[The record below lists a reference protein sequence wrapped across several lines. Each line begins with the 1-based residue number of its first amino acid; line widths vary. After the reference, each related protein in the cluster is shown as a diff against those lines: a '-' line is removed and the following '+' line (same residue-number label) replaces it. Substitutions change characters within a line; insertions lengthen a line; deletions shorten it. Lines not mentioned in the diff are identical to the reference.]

1 MKKKKSS
8 EFKNLVEQTKKK
20 EKIKKENVNKAW
32 VSTIT
37 IIAFILS
44 FALSFLA
51 NSLLPHISIFF
62 GLIMILV
69 FIIIGILFDM
79 IGVAV
84 TTSDEA
90 VFHSMSS
97 RKVKGANVAVKLKKN
112 AEKVSSFCCDV
123 IGDICGVISGAIG
136 TSIAAILITKWNTD
150 VLLTSLWITAFIS
163 SLTIGG
169 KAIGKS
175 FAMNKSDIILYEFA
189 KVISAFYH

>member
-1 MKKKKSS
+1 MKKKKNS

-51 NSLLPHISIFF
+51 NSLLPNISIIF

-123 IGDICGVISGAIG
+123 IGDICGIISGIEYGKGEAI
-136 TSIAAILITKWNTD
+136 
-150 VLLTSLWITAFIS
+150 
-163 SLTIGG
+163 
-169 KAIGKS
+169 
-175 FAMNKSDIILYEFA
+175 
-189 KVISAFYH
+189 